1 MKRYIL
7 STAVIALAVIG
18 SAFTN
23 ARRSSTWVFTGSS
36 SSEIRDASAYQ
47 QGISEHPNC
56 GSGTTLPC
64 SIVTEASDEEQLQ
77 NYLDTKTNSEV
88 LSMSSRKRN

>member
-1 MKRYIL
+1 MKKYIL

-23 ARRSSTWVFTGSS
+23 ARRTTTWVFTGNASQIKS
-36 SSEIRDASAYQ
+36 ASAYQ
-47 QGISEHPNC
+47 QGIPEPAGC

-64 SIVTEASDEEQLQ
+64 SIVTSASNQTDLQTFLTSQSEEAIVEMSD
-77 NYLDTKTNSEV
+77 N
-88 LSMSSRKRN
+88 KRN